1 MAAALNENGV
11 AVASH
16 DWRPVE
22 EWSSLDAGGTGAL
35 WWNDRAATPSG
46 ETISVA
52 IGPAAQRL
60 LAGIAGAV
68 GEDHSG
74 SRLVTRAAEIFTGKS
89 GLTGQRPEASPRG
102 AAGARA
108 YAVTFQLDAGREFE
122 IAISCV
128 ADRGEM
134 PAPASAP
141 AFGGKSMGML
151 LKVEVPVTI
160 SLGKAS
166 LPLKETLKL
175 TRGSVVELDRTFND
189 PVEIVVNGRVVA
201 RGDIVVV
208 EEKYAVRIREIY
220 REESGQIWSG
230 LGAGAVA

>member
-1 MAAALNENGV
+1 MAAALNEHGV
-11 AVASH
+11 PVASH
-16 DWRPVE
+16 DWRPVD
-22 EWSSLDAGGTGAL
+22 EWYSLDAGAAGAL

-46 ETISVA
+46 ETVSVA

-60 LAGIAGAV
+60 LAGISSG
-68 GEDHSG
+68 GEDQSG
-74 SRLVTRAAEIFTGKS
+74 SGLVARAAEIFTGKS
-89 GLTGQRPEASPRG
+89 GLAGHRPESLPSRATGAS
-102 AAGARA
+102 A
-108 YAVTFQLDAGREFE
+108 YAVTFQLGAGREFE
-122 IAISCV
+122 IVLSCV
-128 ADRGEM
+128 SERGAAAE
-134 PAPASAP
+134 ATSAP

-208 EEKYAVRIREIY
+208 EDKYAVRIREIH
-220 REESGQIWSG
+220 REESGQIWPG

>member
-1 MAAALNENGV
+1 MAAALNQRGV
-11 AVASH
+11 PVASH
-16 DWRPVE
+16 DWRAVD
-22 EWSSLDAGGTGAL
+22 EWFSLDAGAAGAQ
-35 WWNDRAATPSG
+35 WWNDRAATQSG
-46 ETISVA
+46 ETVSVA

-60 LAGIAGAV
+60 LADISGAGE
-68 GEDHSG
+68 GQSG
-74 SRLVTRAAEIFTGKS
+74 TELVARAAEIFTGKT
-89 GLTGQRPEASPRG
+89 GLASHRPESAPSR
-102 AAGARA
+102 AAGASA
-108 YAVTFQLDAGREFE
+108 YAVTFQLGAGRELE
-122 IAISCV
+122 IVLSCV
-128 ADRGEM
+128 SDRG
-134 PAPASAP
+134 AAAGASAP

-208 EEKYAVRIREIY
+208 EDKYAVRIREIH
-220 REESGQIWSG
+220 REESGQIWPG
-230 LGAGAVA
+230 LGAGTVA